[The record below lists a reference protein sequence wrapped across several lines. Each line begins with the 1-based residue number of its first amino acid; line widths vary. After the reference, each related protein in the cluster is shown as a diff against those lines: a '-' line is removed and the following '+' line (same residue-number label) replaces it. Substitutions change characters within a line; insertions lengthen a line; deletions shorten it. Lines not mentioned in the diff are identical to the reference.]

1 MLWSVLVLVVVVSSG
16 VALTYA
22 VSPRLRVEER
32 LAIGVVVG
40 VLSTNVIALVLFPVV
55 GMGAASVGA
64 GVLVPLA
71 AAGVVVR
78 THRSAIAS
86 DVRRLG
92 QRLRLRSAATASL
105 RPLAVLTIAAAAV
118 STRIL
123 SLAYQTTPAGI
134 SAGSLATWSD
144 WSAHLAYAGS
154 FAYGDNR
161 GFDMPTATGTG
172 FRYHFLADFAGAVFT
187 VTGSTLQQSMVL
199 SEWVLAVAFVPL
211 LWCLVM
217 RIVRSR
223 LVAALTIG
231 LFVLSGGVGLWY
243 FAQDV
248 ENNGWSVI
256 SRLPR
261 TYARIPEV
269 HLWVDNTISASLY
282 AQRSTLLG
290 LTTGMAAGILLLA
303 SRPGWHRRGFLVAG
317 LMVGVLGIGHAHTML
332 TMLALAGLCAVLD
345 RRRDWLWFLV
355 PVVVIGGP
363 LAASILPERSSIRVL
378 VGWMAPAADQSW
390 PVFWLR
396 NVGLLLPL
404 ALGISLFG
412 GVPSRVRR
420 MVMPLWL
427 WFIVPNVIAFHPSEW
442 NNTKYFLFWQ
452 LGSCLAIAC
461 LLARPFSAVAAGRTR
476 VVPLTVVQ
484 VGAVV
489 VALVMM
495 SAGALDTLRAMQR
508 SSAIPWVTHDDM
520 AAAAFLRTT
529 PTGSIIVYGA
539 TNTSAAAALGGR
551 AAVSGYPGWT
561 YDLGIDDWAARWE
574 DATVILQGA
583 DGTESAIDR
592 YGVDYVVI
600 GPSERADHAASDDH
614 WGRAGDEVFR
624 SGDVVIY
631 AVRPG

>member
-1 MLWSVLVLVVVVSSG
+1 
-16 VALTYA
+16 
-22 VSPRLRVEER
+22 
-32 LAIGVVVG
+32 
-40 VLSTNVIALVLFPVV
+40 VIALVLFPVV
-55 GMGAASVGA
+55 GLGALSVGA
-64 GVLVPLA
+64 GVLVPLTA
-71 AAGVVVR
+71 AAGVAR
-78 THRSAIAS
+78 AHRSDNAA
-86 DVRRLG
+86 DVRRLSR
-92 QRLRLRSAATASL
+92 RLRTRSAATASL
-105 RPLAVLTIAAAAV
+105 RPFAVVTLAAAVV

-123 SLAYQTTPAGI
+123 SLAYQTTPVGV

-144 WSAHLAYAGS
+144 WAAHLAYAGS
-154 FAYGDNR
+154 FAHGDNR
-161 GFDMPTATGTG
+161 GFDLPIATGTG
-172 FRYHFLADFAGAVFT
+172 FRYHFLANFGGSIFT
-187 VTGSTLQQSMVL
+187 VTGSTLPQALVL
-199 SEWVLAVAFVPL
+199 SSWALAVAFTPL

-223 LVAALTIG
+223 LVATLTIG

-248 ENNGWSVI
+248 ESNGWSI
-256 SRLPR
+256 ITDLPR

-290 LTTGMAAGILLLA
+290 LTTGMAATILLLA
-303 SRPGWHRRGFLVAG
+303 SRPGWRRRGFLVAG
-317 LMVGVLGIGHAHTML
+317 LMVGILGIGHAHTML

-345 RRRDWLWFLV
+345 RRRTWLWFLV

-363 LAASILPERSSIRVL
+363 LAYSILPERSSIRVL

-442 NNTKYFLFWQ
+442 NNTKYFLYWQ

-461 LLARPFSAVAAGRTR
+461 LLARPFSAAATAATASRRRG
-476 VVPLTVVQ
+476 VPLAAVQ
-484 VGAVV
+484 VGAVLI
-489 VALVMM
+489 ALVMM

-508 SSAIPWVTHDDM
+508 SSAIAWVTHDDM

-529 PTGSIIVYGA
+529 PTGSVIVYGA

-561 YDLGIDDWAARWE
+561 YDLGVADWAARRN
-574 DATVILQGA
+574 DVRAILQGA
-583 DGTESAIDR
+583 DGSNEAIDR
-592 YGVDYVVI
+592 YGVDFVVI
-600 GPSERADHAASDDH
+600 GPSERALEAASDDH
-614 WGRAGDEVFR
+614 WGRVGTEVFR
-624 SGDVVIY
+624 SGDVVVY
-631 AVRPG
+631 AVRTD